1 MNEAKKLIAAT
12 LSVFALGGTCLAQ
25 PAEQSEDPL
34 PVPSALQLTVGAGY
48 EETFRSDIDSGGDFS
63 ITSANFDI
71 SLSTIL
77 FDDMKFTLT
86 YQYIMDEYDFG
97 GTTGLGGL
105 NPWDDVESH
114 YVSLIASKQL
124 ANDWTVFG
132 GPIAQFAR
140 DRDARL
146 GDSDTYGG
154 MVGLSI
160 NHSETLTY
168 GGGLGVITSL
178 EESERLFPIIILNW
192 QIKPD
197 LRLATDTD
205 AGRSGAELIYSVNE
219 GFDIALGLAYEF
231 KRFRLDDASFAPAG
245 VAENTSLPA
254 WVRMTFQ
261 LDNNLTVNLRAGM
274 RFGGRLK
281 IDNSIGN
288 QLRDEDYD
296 PVLFVGATLS
306 LHF

>member
-1 MNEAKKLIAAT
+1 MNEARRLTAAT
-12 LSVFALGGTCLAQ
+12 LILFALGGTCLAQ
-25 PAEQSEDPL
+25 PAEPGEDPL
-34 PVPSALQLTVGAGY
+34 PVPAALQLTVGTGY
-48 EETFRSDIDSGGDFS
+48 EESFRSDIDGGGDFS
-63 ITSANFDI
+63 MTSTSFDI
-71 SLSTIL
+71 SLSTDL
-77 FDDMKFTLT
+77 FDDMKLSLT
-86 YQYIMDEYDFG
+86 YQYIMDEYDFE
-97 GTTGLGGL
+97 GTTGIGGL

-114 YVSLIASKQL
+114 YLSLIASTQL

-140 DRDARL
+140 DRDASL
-146 GDSDTYGG
+146 EDSDTYGG
-154 MVGLSI
+154 LVGLSI

-168 GGGLGVITSL
+168 GGGIGIITSL

-205 AGRSGAELIYSVNE
+205 AGRSGVELIYSVDE

-231 KRFRLDDASFAPAG
+231 KRFRLDDTSFAPAG

-261 LDNNLTVNLRAGM
+261 LENNLTINLRGGV
-274 RFGGRLK
+274 RFGGNLK
-281 IDNSIGN
+281 IDNRSGN
-288 QLRDEDYD
+288 ELRDEDYD
-296 PVLFVGATLS
+296 PVFFVGATLS
-306 LHF
+306 LRF